1 MLLQGKTAVVT
12 GANRGMGRCILENFV
27 RQGCSIFACVRT
39 PTAEMLQ
46 EFDDLAASHQVNIWP
61 VQVDL
66 EDEVSLKAA
75 IRHISTHAQP
85 VDILVNNAGVASGG
99 LFQMC
104 TAVEMRRV
112 YQVNVFAP
120 LLLTQGLVRKMM
132 RQKAGVVINIASSAA
147 FAPDPGT
154 LLYGSSKS
162 ALIRMTQSMA
172 TELGAF
178 NIRVNAIAPGVT
190 ETRML
195 DQMDP
200 AAIAQLISRSA
211 LKSAAQPQDVANT
224 ALYLASELSSF
235 VNGQVVRV
243 DGGLI

>member
-12 GANRGMGRCILENFV
+12 GANRGIGRCILETFAS
-27 RQGCSIFACVRT
+27 QGCSVFACVRT
-39 PTAEMLQ
+39 PTPELLQ
-46 EFDDLAASHQVNIWP
+46 ELEDLQARHQVNILP

-66 EDEVSLKAA
+66 ADEASLKTA
-75 IRHISTHAQP
+75 IRHIATHAQP

-104 TAVEMRRV
+104 TAAEMRRV
-112 YQVNVFAP
+112 YEVNVFAP
-120 LLLTQGLVRKMM
+120 LLLTQGLVRKMV
-132 RQKAGVVINIASSAA
+132 RQKAGAVINIASSAA
-147 FAPDPGT
+147 FVADPGT
-154 LLYGSSKS
+154 LLYGSSKT

-190 ETRML
+190 ETDML

-200 AAIAQLISRSA
+200 AAREQLVQRSA
-211 LKSAAQPQDVANT
+211 LKRAAQPQDVANT
-224 ALYLASELSSF
+224 ALYLASGLASF
-235 VNGQVVRV
+235 VSGQVVRV
-243 DGGLI
+243 DGGLV